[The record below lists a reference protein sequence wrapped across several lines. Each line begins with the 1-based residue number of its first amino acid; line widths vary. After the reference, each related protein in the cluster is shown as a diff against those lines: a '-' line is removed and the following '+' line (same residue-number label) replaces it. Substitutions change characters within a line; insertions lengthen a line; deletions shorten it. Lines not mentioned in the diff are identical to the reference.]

1 MMKLNGEIIQAV
13 LINLRVDFEC
23 QCIPGF
29 SEDIEQMVYNSTQNV
44 LRDGPLPLYSFDS
57 GRFVFGA
64 HIRSNIPNYIG
75 EPEGIVGWIVG
86 IDRSCASILI
96 FDENKLKGI
105 YKYHVQLS
113 YNVEHDGD
121 TSTDPIIADRHFWL
135 VPDDEEPEFID
146 NDDDIIPSDCCP
158 DLPSDKDCE
167 ACGVNPKRNFGYCVE
182 EGREH
187 KSFMHMRNANTVA
200 DYEWYI
206 DDFYPITEYKHKY
219 TVYTTP
225 DGVKVFRMAL
235 IKKA

>member
-64 HIRSNIPNYIG
+64 HRKSNIPNYIS
-75 EPEGIVGWIVG
+75 EPESIVGWIVG
-86 IDRSCASILI
+86 IDRGCASILI

-121 TSTDPIIADRHFWL
+121 ASTEPLITDRHFWL
-135 VPDDEEPEFID
+135 VE
-146 NDDDIIPSDCCP
+146 
-158 DLPSDKDCE
+158 DL
-167 ACGVNPKRNFGYCVE
+167 
-182 EGREH
+182 
-187 KSFMHMRNANTVA
+187 
-200 DYEWYI
+200 
-206 DDFYPITEYKHKY
+206 
-219 TVYTTP
+219 
-225 DGVKVFRMAL
+225 DGET
-235 IKKA
+235 